1 MSVRIMKNCN
11 KWYGVTCRKW
21 VPTDLLFTFPGM
33 IELPGS
39 FSGSDSSPSPHLGPE
54 ARNRKSLAIF
64 MMEQAITFNAPEIVQ
79 ASGKR
84 DQTRWSKMNSP
95 ETSTIASCA
104 ASASNLLGAVSNG
117 RPVIFETSS
126 ATFSAKPILVLTKSV
141 VTKGIFFYTLHL
153 HL

>member
-1 MSVRIMKNCN
+1 MFLVI
-11 KWYGVTCRKW
+11 
-21 VPTDLLFTFPGM
+21 TFPGM

-84 DQTRWSKMNSP
+84 DYVNRIKQN
-95 ETSTIASCA
+95 
-104 ASASNLLGAVSNG
+104 
-117 RPVIFETSS
+117 
-126 ATFSAKPILVLTKSV
+126 
-141 VTKGIFFYTLHL
+141 
-153 HL
+153 